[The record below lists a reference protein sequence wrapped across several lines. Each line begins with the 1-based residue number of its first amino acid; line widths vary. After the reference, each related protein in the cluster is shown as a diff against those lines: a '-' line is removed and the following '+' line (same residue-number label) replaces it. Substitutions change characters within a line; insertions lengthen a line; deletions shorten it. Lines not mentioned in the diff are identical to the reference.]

1 MYAQVEKKKENKS
14 RSVANSVAQK
24 KSNGKQGL
32 GFVDNRPEAVA
43 QRKLSEITDN
53 YSNSKTLQMKSVNTS
68 FSGNRN
74 STPVMGAISQPVIQA
89 VHVTDYPDEDF
100 LIARLR
106 GIDSLLELRE
116 GVKNEL
122 ILEELDKLTD
132 QITAKMWYRAVA
144 VILVIRDKW
153 NIDEFPPPLVAQD
166 AFPLVNGQALLRE
179 GGIIPLHDK
188 PQAPVEVTAGKKM
201 IELGAGN
208 MASASSSWTKNNLTA
223 FTEFRYKDELI
234 DDYGDS
240 FTKNLE
246 MIEKLDPTN
255 KQVNKLAYGID
266 ATKEGAFDDLPL
278 TETLRFTNPNIGHQD
293 IADAIEPLILEAF
306 KEEEE
311 GNYRVYSSMGL
322 SFKLDMDRAKRYKES
337 TQKKNWLQTLITSTA
352 NSISVCRN
360 VNMMFSFMQNAPG
373 KLIPGSGVVEI
384 IVSESYLERWPL
396 VEMARDMNYNVKV
409 QEHELG
415 FDNIKTQESAN
426 VSSKKPPKKVLIT
439 LTPPWGGGIKIQDVL
454 KYCEKQTI
462 STPRQPTILSRVWK
476 T

>member
-1 MYAQVEKKKENKS
+1 MYVQVEKPKENKS
-14 RSVANSVAQK
+14 RAVANSVAQNK
-24 KSNGKQGL
+24 INKKQGF
-32 GFVDNRPEAVA
+32 GFVDNRPEVVT
-43 QRKLSEITDN
+43 QKKLSEITDN
-53 YSNSKTLQMKSVNTS
+53 YSNSKTLQMKSARS
-68 FSGNRN
+68 SSSENRN
-74 STPVMGAISQPVIQA
+74 STPVMEAISQAVIQA
-89 VHVTDYPDEDF
+89 VHVPNYPDEDF

-106 GIDSLLELRE
+106 GIDSLLELRK
-116 GVKNEL
+116 GIKDEL

-132 QITAKMWYRAVA
+132 QITANMWYRAVA

-188 PQAPVEVTAGKKM
+188 PQAPVEVTAGTTM

-208 MASASSSWTKNNLTA
+208 MASASSSWMKMSLTA
-223 FTEFRYKDELI
+223 FTELRSKHELM
-234 DDYGDS
+234 DSYGNS
-240 FTKNLE
+240 FKENLNN
-246 MIEKLDPTN
+246 IEKSDPKN
-255 KQVNKLAYGID
+255 ARMNRLAYGVD

-278 TETLRFTNPNIGHQD
+278 TKTLRFTNPNIGHQD
-293 IADAIEPLILEAF
+293 IADAIGPLISEALD
-306 KEEEE
+306 EEEE

-322 SFKLDMDRAKRYKES
+322 SFKLDMDRAKQYKNQC
-337 TQKKNWLQTLITSTA
+337 QKKTWLQTLVTSTA

-384 IVSESYLERWPL
+384 IVSESYLQRWPL
-396 VEMARDMNYNVKV
+396 IEMAKDMNYTIKI
-409 QEHELG
+409 QEYELG
-415 FDNIKTQESAN
+415 FDNIKTQESEK

-454 KYCEKQTI
+454 KYCQLQTI
-462 STPRQPTILSRVWK
+462 PTQQEPTILSSVWK